1 MRTQAKVKVVYTAT
15 ASDTDFNGAEDITF
29 SLADDSLGFS
39 IDAATGVVTTNTDFE
54 SNFEDAQSQSFT
66 VVATDAAGNASEQ
79 VVSVAINNLDEVAPS
94 ITSGDTGTAV
104 NENSGADQV
113 VYTATASDTDFNGA
127 EDITFSLA
135 DDSLGF
141 SIDVSTGVVTTNT
154 DFESNFEDAQSQSFT
169 VVATDAAGNASEQV
183 VSVAINNLDEVAP
196 SITSGDT
203 GTAVNENSGADQVV
217 YTATASD
224 TDFNGAEDI
233 TFSLA
238 DESLG
243 FSIDEDAGVVTTNA
257 DFAVDYENTQS
268 QSFTVVATDAA
279 GNASEQVVSV
289 AINNLDEV
297 APSITS
303 GDTATAINE
312 NLGAGQV
319 VYTATATDDADT
331 SGGVT
336 FSLTGDSDPA
346 LSIDPSTGAVT
357 LSANP
362 DFEAQSQ
369 YSFTV
374 VATDAAGNASDAKSV
389 KLDINNLDEIAPTI
403 TSGDT
408 ASTIDENSGSG
419 QVVYTATA
427 TDDADTS
434 GGVTFSLTGDS
445 DPALSIDSLTG
456 AVTLATNPEYETQN
470 QYSFTV
476 VADDGV
482 NEAVEQL
489 VTLDINNLDDT
500 APVITSSD
508 SVFVDENIG
517 EDGVVYTVTTDDA
530 GPVTYELISVLR
542 IQEGAIDQRYINNG
556 DGSITLQLFVDE
568 SVALDY
574 IGELNNY
581 DLTIT
586 YNSHEITDP
595 QISFPDATLYD
606 ETNEAVLGEIVTA
619 TIIMPGL
626 VVGEDALLELTYQ
639 LEEGYVSAEFGV
651 INLSLG
657 QDLDLPDSIARY
669 YGSEGFSIDAN
680 TGVVTIND
688 NPDYETQ
695 VSYRFSVAATDV
707 AGNQSEVITVD
718 LGINDIDDA
727 APTITSGDTADA
739 IDENLSAGQVV
750 YTASADDSGDD
761 VVVGPITFSL
771 AEGSDPALS
780 INAETGVVTITTSPD
795 YEAQSAYNFA
805 VIATDGAGNASEA
818 QSVTLDINNLDEVAA
833 TITSATTAAVD
844 ENIGENQVIYT
855 VTSDDTADISQG
867 VTYSLGAASDP
878 ALSINADT
886 GEVSLSTDPDYET
899 QSEYQFTVFATDAA
913 GNRSAEQEVT
923 LSINDLDDSSVTGKV
938 YHWGTQTMLDNVS
951 ISLHNQ
957 TNGEMMSSATTDG
970 SGIYSMTDLAAGDI
984 TLTVERDTQGV
995 NDSQEIT
1002 HEDVVAA
1009 LKMAVGL
1016 NPNAI
1021 VNGHQNAVTPYQFIA
1036 ADINKD
1042 GRITSFDA
1050 LSILRMSLNEP
1061 DAIEQEWMFVT
1072 ESADF
1077 WNEYA
1082 VDVDDVFNID
1092 KSSVNWD
1099 SDPTAMTL
1107 THPDEMNFVGVLLG
1121 DVDNSWSAPEDAVAM
1136 PDGYFDL
1143 LEDDGIAPLEQ
1154 WGLTDQFVYTGTDN
1168 GDDFGLSDVDTVI
1181 TSGAGE
1187 DQFILD
1193 SVSASAT
1200 HTITDFESGV
1210 DTIQM
1215 GKIMVSA
1222 GYTIEDAPT
1231 QLASADM
1238 SADILDLVNGDDS
1251 SLDNLFGATYDE
1263 DSNTLTVFADNDSSV
1278 GATDMNS
1285 IQITLDEN
1293 ATVEDEDIVA
1303 NLSPFIA

>member
-1 MRTQAKVKVVYTAT
+1 M
-15 ASDTDFNGAEDITF
+15 
-29 SLADDSLGFS
+29 
-39 IDAATGVVTTNTDFE
+39 
-54 SNFEDAQSQSFT
+54 
-66 VVATDAAGNASEQ
+66 
-79 VVSVAINNLDEVAPS
+79 
-94 ITSGDTGTAV
+94 
-104 NENSGADQV
+104 
-113 VYTATASDTDFNGA
+113 
-127 EDITFSLA
+127 
-135 DDSLGF
+135 
-141 SIDVSTGVVTTNT
+141 
-154 DFESNFEDAQSQSFT
+154 
-169 VVATDAAGNASEQV
+169 
-183 VSVAINNLDEVAP
+183 
-196 SITSGDT
+196 
-203 GTAVNENSGADQVV
+203 
-217 YTATASD
+217 
-224 TDFNGAEDI
+224 
-233 TFSLA
+233 
-238 DESLG
+238 
-243 FSIDEDAGVVTTNA
+243 
-257 DFAVDYENTQS
+257 
-268 QSFTVVATDAA
+268 
-279 GNASEQVVSV
+279 
-289 AINNLDEV
+289 
-297 APSITS
+297 
-303 GDTATAINE
+303 
-312 NLGAGQV
+312 
-319 VYTATATDDADT
+319 
-331 SGGVT
+331 
-336 FSLTGDSDPA
+336 
-346 LSIDPSTGAVT
+346 
-357 LSANP
+357 
-362 DFEAQSQ
+362 
-369 YSFTV
+369 
-374 VATDAAGNASDAKSV
+374 
-389 KLDINNLDEIAPTI
+389 
-403 TSGDT
+403 
-408 ASTIDENSGSG
+408 TID
-419 QVVYTATA
+419 
-427 TDDADTS
+427 
-434 GGVTFSLTGDS
+434 
-445 DPALSIDSLTG
+445 
-456 AVTLATNPEYETQN
+456 
-470 QYSFTV
+470 
-476 VADDGV
+476 
-482 NEAVEQL
+482 
-489 VTLDINNLDDT
+489 
-500 APVITSSD
+500 
-508 SVFVDENIG
+508 
-517 EDGVVYTVTTDDA
+517 
-530 GPVTYELISVLR
+530 
-542 IQEGAIDQRYINNG
+542 
-556 DGSITLQLFVDE
+556 
-568 SVALDY
+568 
-574 IGELNNY
+574 
-581 DLTIT
+581 
-586 YNSHEITDP
+586 
-595 QISFPDATLYD
+595 
-606 ETNEAVLGEIVTA
+606 
-619 TIIMPGL
+619 
-626 VVGEDALLELTYQ
+626 
-639 LEEGYVSAEFGV
+639 
-651 INLSLG
+651 
-657 QDLDLPDSIARY
+657 
-669 YGSEGFSIDAN
+669 
-680 TGVVTIND
+680 D

-695 VSYRFSVAATDV
+695 VSYRFTVAATDA
-707 AGNQSEVITVD
+707 AGNQSEVTTVN
-718 LGINDIDDA
+718 LSINDLDDA
-727 APTITSGDTADA
+727 APTITSGDTAATIDENTGAGQVIYTATADDSGDDVADTPITFSLTVDSDAALTIDSATGEVTLITDPDHEDQAQYSFAVIATDGADNASDAQSVTLTINDLDDAAPTITSGDTAAA
-739 IDENLSAGQVV
+739 IDENSSAGQVV
-750 YTASADDSGDD
+750 YTATANDSGDD

-771 AEGSDPALS
+771 AEGSDPKLS
-780 INAETGVVTITTSPD
+780 INAETGVVTLSTDPD
-795 YEAQSAYNFA
+795 HETQSQYNFA

-899 QSEYQFTVFATDAA
+899 QSEYQFTVLATDAA
-913 GNRSAEQEVT
+913 GNRSAEQAVT

-1050 LSILRMSLNEP
+1050 LSILRMSLSEP

-1238 SADILDLVNGDDS
+1238 SADILDLVDGDDS

>member
-1 MRTQAKVKVVYTAT
+1 
-15 ASDTDFNGAEDITF
+15 
-29 SLADDSLGFS
+29 
-39 IDAATGVVTTNTDFE
+39 
-54 SNFEDAQSQSFT
+54 
-66 VVATDAAGNASEQ
+66 
-79 VVSVAINNLDEVAPS
+79 
-94 ITSGDTGTAV
+94 
-104 NENSGADQV
+104 
-113 VYTATASDTDFNGA
+113 
-127 EDITFSLA
+127 
-135 DDSLGF
+135 
-141 SIDVSTGVVTTNT
+141 
-154 DFESNFEDAQSQSFT
+154 
-169 VVATDAAGNASEQV
+169 
-183 VSVAINNLDEVAP
+183 
-196 SITSGDT
+196 
-203 GTAVNENSGADQVV
+203 
-217 YTATASD
+217 
-224 TDFNGAEDI
+224 
-233 TFSLA
+233 
-238 DESLG
+238 
-243 FSIDEDAGVVTTNA
+243 
-257 DFAVDYENTQS
+257 
-268 QSFTVVATDAA
+268 
-279 GNASEQVVSV
+279 
-289 AINNLDEV
+289 
-297 APSITS
+297 
-303 GDTATAINE
+303 
-312 NLGAGQV
+312 
-319 VYTATATDDADT
+319 
-331 SGGVT
+331 
-336 FSLTGDSDPA
+336 
-346 LSIDPSTGAVT
+346 
-357 LSANP
+357 
-362 DFEAQSQ
+362 
-369 YSFTV
+369 
-374 VATDAAGNASDAKSV
+374 
-389 KLDINNLDEIAPTI
+389 
-403 TSGDT
+403 
-408 ASTIDENSGSG
+408 
-419 QVVYTATA
+419 
-427 TDDADTS
+427 
-434 GGVTFSLTGDS
+434 
-445 DPALSIDSLTG
+445 
-456 AVTLATNPEYETQN
+456 
-470 QYSFTV
+470 
-476 VADDGV
+476 
-482 NEAVEQL
+482 
-489 VTLDINNLDDT
+489 
-500 APVITSSD
+500 
-508 SVFVDENIG
+508 
-517 EDGVVYTVTTDDA
+517 
-530 GPVTYELISVLR
+530 
-542 IQEGAIDQRYINNG
+542 
-556 DGSITLQLFVDE
+556 
-568 SVALDY
+568 VALDY

-669 YGSEGFSIDAN
+669 YGSEGFSIDAD
-680 TGVVTIND
+680 TGEVTIDD

-695 VSYRFSVAATDV
+695 VSYRFSVAATDA
-707 AGNQSEVITVD
+707 AGNQSDVITVD

-739 IDENLSAGQVV
+739 IDENSSAGQVV

-780 INAETGVVTITTSPD
+780 INAETGVVTLTTSPD

-818 QSVTLDINNLDEVAA
+818 QSVNFDINNLDEVAA

-855 VTSDDTADISQG
+855 ITSDDTADISQG
-867 VTYSLGAASDP
+867 VTYSLGAASDS

-899 QSEYQFTVFATDAA
+899 QSAYQFTVFATDAA
-913 GNRSAEQEVT
+913 GNRSAEQAVT

-957 TNGEMMSSATTDG
+957 TDGEMMSSATTDG

-995 NDSQEIT
+995 NDSQAIT

-1036 ADINKD
+1036 ADVNKD

-1050 LSILRMSLNEP
+1050 LSILRMSLNETN
-1061 DAIEQEWMFVT
+1061 AIEQEWMFVT
-1072 ESADF
+1072 ESAD
-1077 WNEYA
+1077 
-1082 VDVDDVFNID
+1082 FNID

-1222 GYTIEDAPT
+1222 GYTSEDA
-1231 QLASADM
+1231 LEKLDSAQM
-1238 SADILDLVNGDDS
+1238 SANILELVNGDDS
-1251 SLDNLFGATYDE
+1251 SLDNYFGATYDE

-1285 IQITLDEN
+1285 IQITLDDS
-1293 ATVEDEDIVA
+1293 ATVEDDDIVA